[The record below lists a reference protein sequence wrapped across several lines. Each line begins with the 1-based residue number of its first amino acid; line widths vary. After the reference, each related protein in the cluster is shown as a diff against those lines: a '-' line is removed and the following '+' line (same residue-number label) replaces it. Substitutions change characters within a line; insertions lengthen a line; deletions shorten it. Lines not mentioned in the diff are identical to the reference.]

1 MKKWQWKDSPNT
13 LAVFM
18 DILLNT
24 NYVDS
29 YSHGVLVKR
38 GQCITG
44 EYKMA
49 KNCGLTRGATREAI
63 KRLKSTNEIDV
74 EATNKYTLITVI
86 KWDEYQ
92 GGTKNTTNKKLEVAT
107 NEQPTNNQRT
117 TTNEE
122 YKELKEV
129 KEKDLKISSKQK
141 IGNPVDYYEE
151 NFRRTITQSEL
162 VRLQGWLE
170 EYPTDVINYAFDQCV
185 FQNVKT
191 FRYFEGILK
200 AWHSAGVKSL
210 QDAESQ
216 VADHDK
222 SKAAKKS
229 YSNHQDVLPKYMT
242 ESYVETEA
250 SKEDIEK
257 ISEML
262 KTLH

>member
-1 MKKWQWKDSPNT
+1 M
-13 LAVFM
+13 
-18 DILLNT
+18 
-24 NYVDS
+24 
-29 YSHGVLVKR
+29 LVKR

-44 EYKMA
+44 EYKIS

-63 KRLKSTNEIDV
+63 KRLKSTNEITTTS
-74 EATNKYTLITVI
+74 TNKYTIITVN
-86 KWDEYQ
+86 KWEEYQ
-92 GGTKNTTNKKLEVAT
+92 GGSEKATNRTTNKPT

-191 FRYFEGILK
+191 FSYFEGILK

-222 SKAAKKS
+222 SKATKKS

-242 ESYVETEA
+242 ESHVETEA